1 MNVKIE
7 KFYVNGQTSSN
18 FNLNSKWNFVI
29 KVGCFEISFMY
40 RTHSWYS
47 HYFIFGISG
56 KFEFFFEMVTP
67 FFSSK
72 LVGKN
77 STHVT
82 GRRPAQ
88 QTTHASFP
96 RGLLG

>member
-29 KVGCFEISFMY
+29 KVGCFEISFMC

-47 HYFIFGISG
+47 HFFIFGISG
-56 KFEFFFEMVTP
+56 KFEFFLNLCLELP
-67 FFSSK
+67 SSRQFS
-72 LVGKN
+72 
-77 STHVT
+77 
-82 GRRPAQ
+82 R
-88 QTTHASFP
+88 
-96 RGLLG
+96 